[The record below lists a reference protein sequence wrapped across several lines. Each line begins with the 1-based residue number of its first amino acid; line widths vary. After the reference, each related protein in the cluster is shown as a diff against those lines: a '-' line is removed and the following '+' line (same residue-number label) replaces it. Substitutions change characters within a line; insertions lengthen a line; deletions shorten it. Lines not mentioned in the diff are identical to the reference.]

1 MSLITALCDRCRP
14 IFNTTISHIEWPTGS
29 ATTTGQWHPSVVS
42 LQESAETGCRLCADV
57 WHEVV
62 NQEWPEPRNWMSL
75 SEPLEY
81 TVGVGYKHT
90 IEEVPVS
97 SSDLPSG
104 LYVEFAAHTNFD
116 IDEPYSIDNSPG
128 SNEPLGDT
136 KMRDSYDGLSQT
148 RAIIKDGLTVDKR
161 KRKDSWVF
169 GLHQF
174 RHCDQATEI
183 LVEAN
188 GKALGTSWTSDLT
201 MAKQWHA
208 QCLNE
213 HTTCGR
219 TNDDAN
225 VLPTRLLEISAN
237 GRHRKARLVE
247 SVHIPPNSKYLS
259 LSHCWGKQ
267 PIFSLLLGNINDLR
281 EDIPIS
287 KLPRTFQDAFEVT
300 TQLGYSYLWIDSLC
314 IVQDEPSDWARE
326 ADRMGDVYEN
336 ASLNIAATAFLSS
349 ASGLFVPKSAD
360 KPKLL
365 TASVDMRLGD
375 FHLTGTFE
383 LVQERAWTSRVDK
396 APLNKRA
403 WVTQERFL
411 SPRKLHFGRDQLLW
425 ECHQLQACE
434 MLPLGLDK
442 SMINSKYDGFTS
454 YRDIVSIKFSNH
466 HHIAWYRIIDA
477 YTKSTLTYPSDKLAA
492 IAGITSKYQ
501 ELLSDRCVAGLWE
514 KTFVM
519 DLMWCRAW
527 SERRELSRA
536 LDGRAPTW

>member
-1 MSLITALCDRCRP
+1 MSLNTALCDRCRP
-14 IFNTTISHIEWPTGS
+14 IFNTTIPHIEWPAGHIL
-29 ATTTGQWHPSVVS
+29 TTGLWHPNLVS
-42 LQESAETGCRLCADV
+42 LQESAETGCRLCANV

-62 NQEWPEPRNWMSL
+62 NEEWPEPWNWTSL

-90 IEEVPVS
+90 IKEVLVN

-104 LYVEFAAHTNFD
+104 LYFEFVAHTNFD
-116 IDEPYSIDNSPG
+116 IDEPCSIDNSPG
-128 SNEPLGDT
+128 SNEPLGDAET
-136 KMRDSYDGLSQT
+136 RDSYDGLGET
-148 RAIIKDGLTVDKR
+148 GAIDKNDLTVNTR
-161 KRKDSWVF
+161 KHNWVF
-169 GLHQF
+169 GSHQF
-174 RHCDQATEI
+174 RHRDQTPEI

-201 MAKQWHA
+201 IAKQWLA
-208 QCLNE
+208 QCLKE

-237 GRHRKARLVE
+237 GRHRKVRLVE

-259 LSHCWGKQ
+259 LSHCWGKR
-267 PIFSLLLGNINDLR
+267 PIFSLLLSNIVGLR
-281 EDIPIS
+281 KDIPIS

-336 ASLNIAATAFLSS
+336 ASLNIAATAFFSS
-349 ASGLFVPKSAD
+349 ASSLFVPKSAD

-365 TASVDMRLGD
+365 TASVDMQLGD

-383 LVQERAWTSRVDK
+383 LVQEKAWTSRVDK
-396 APLNKRA
+396 APLNRRA

-442 SMINSKYDGFTS
+442 SIISSKYDGFTS
-454 YRDIVSIKFSNH
+454 YRDIVGIKSSSQH
-466 HHIAWYRIIDA
+466 HTTWCKIIDA
-477 YTKSTLTYPSDKLAA
+477 YTTFALTYPSDKLAA

-501 ELLSDRCVAGLWE
+501 ELLSDTCVAGLWK

-527 SERRELSRA
+527 IERRELPRA
-536 LDGRAPTW
+536 VDGRAPTW